1 MLPKLIQRKPCFE
14 GDKERGK
21 PRTKPQTCWL
31 FPQCNQLLCSSPPC
45 QPFAPKS
52 FFEASRAQSI
62 LISEGVALSLRML
75 YLSLY
80 LVLSLPFEGFESI

>member
-31 FPQCNQLLCSSPPC
+31 FPQCNQLLCSSFPASLLP
-45 QPFAPKS
+45 QNL

-62 LISEGVALSLRML
+62 LISEGVALSLRMP